1 MSLTLLMKQ
10 EYLCIHFIVP
20 LKKVTASGKAFKLLE
35 PSTFWISLTAHRDE
49 EATSGLCWNAGDR
62 PGMVRGG
69 KIWHEFSWVP
79 AIFIC
84 KLELPFFFFF
94 FCLTLLE
101 LVSRFQMIYLSLWFS
116 LCVVYLRKPQLWT
129 MVAVPLSWT
138 MVMSTSKSHLPELKL
153 LSLDLEQDLKHLVKS
168 MHYR

>member
-35 PSTFWISLTAHRDE
+35 PSTYWISLTAHRDE
-49 EATSGLCWNAGDR
+49 EATSGVCWNARDR

-84 KLELPFFFFF
+84 KLELPFFFFASP
-94 FCLTLLE
+94 CLNWYPDFRWSICLYDSLFAWCILE
-101 LVSRFQMIYLSLWFS
+101 SPNYERWWLFPFPGLWLWAPPKATYLN
-116 LCVVYLRKPQLWT
+116 
-129 MVAVPLSWT
+129 
-138 MVMSTSKSHLPELKL
+138 
-153 LSLDLEQDLKHLVKS
+153 
-168 MHYR
+168 